1 MKWRFSPSHFHHCKM
16 AASDPGVSSVETH
29 ENVESVSV
37 IVGDSYTL
45 HTDVTEI
52 QRDDVIEWRFGKD
65 LIGRIDENLAFVN
78 DNEKFR
84 DRVHLDNQTGD
95 LKIRNVRITD
105 FGLYKL
111 EINGYRGISTR
122 TFNVS
127 GVNNLVS
134 DGVKL
139 MPVVERDSVIL
150 PSGLT
155 EIQRDDQITWK
166 FKGTLLGQLIN
177 QTAEIFADVLNRR
190 FVDRLQ
196 LNQQTGSLVITNI
209 RPNTSGLYKVNI
221 TKSGSSYTTH
231 KTFRVATID
240 GGNKLSA
247 MEGTSVTLE
256 SGVSNIHRDDV
267 IMWRCEHED
276 TVIAKISNGN
286 STTFDGTDGRFRDTL
301 ELDYKTGS
309 LTIRNIRI
317 KHAGLYHLDIVGNR
331 RTIFKRINLSVCP
344 QDWSLC
350 VIAVIGVAV
359 LLLVMGVATVVICC
373 QFRVSRQVN
382 IVNECL

>member
-1 MKWRFSPSHFHHCKM
+1 MLEPQCHQTRLGISMKSLMFIFLFSLLVYG
-16 AASDPGVSSVETH
+16 ASGV
-29 ENVESVSV
+29 VESVSV
-37 IVGDSYTL
+37 MVGDSFTL
-45 HTDVTEI
+45 HADVTQI
-52 QRDDVIEWRFGKD
+52 QFDDVIEWRFGKD

-84 DRVHLDNQTGD
+84 DRVHLDYQTGD

-111 EINGYRGISTR
+111 EINGDRGISTR

-127 GVNNLVS
+127 GVNNPVS

-155 EIQRDDQITWK
+155 EIQRNDQITWK
-166 FKGTLLGQLIN
+166 FEGTLVAQIN
-177 QTAEIFADVLNRR
+177 QTAGLFSTYDDVLDGR

-209 RPNTSGLYKVNI
+209 RPNTSGLYKVDI
-221 TKSGSSYTTH
+221 FKSGSSYTTH
-231 KTFRVATID
+231 KTFSVTSID
-240 GGNKLSA
+240 GGNKLLVK
-247 MEGTSVTLE
+247 EGTSVTLE
-256 SGVSNIHRDDV
+256 SGVSQIHRDDV
-267 IMWRCEHED
+267 IMWRFEHED

-301 ELDYKTGS
+301 ELDSMTGS
-309 LTIRNIRI
+309 LTFRNIRTT
-317 KHAGLYHLDIVGNR
+317 HAGLYHLDIIGNR

-344 QDWSLC
+344 RCWSLW
-350 VIAVIGVAV
+350 V
-359 LLLVMGVATVVICC
+359 LLAICLAVVVGAVFLIHLIHHLIKKDNGV
-373 QFRVSRQVN
+373 
-382 IVNECL
+382 L